1 MIRRQLL
8 AGLLFGLATLAS
20 TVGAERSAAQA
31 ARDPKELQAVLE
43 QLRKIPIGSDV
54 RVQLVDGQKLEGVLL
69 DVAPPN
75 LRILVRKD
83 VAAAQVLPL
92 DQVKRVQKLKH
103 GSVAGKIAIWTAV
116 GVLALFG
123 IAVATCAAA

>member
-1 MIRRQLL
+1 MIRRLLL
-8 AGLLFGLATLAS
+8 AGLLLGLAAVAS

-54 RVQLVDGQKLEGVLL
+54 RVQLVDGQKLEGKLL

-83 VAAAQVLPL
+83 VAAEQVLPL

>member
-1 MIRRQLL
+1 MIRRLLL
-8 AGLLFGLATLAS
+8 AGLLLGLAAVAS

-54 RVQLVDGQKLEGVLL
+54 RVQLVDGQKLEGMLL

-83 VAAAQVLPL
+83 VAAEQVLPL

-103 GSVAGKIAIWTAV
+103 GSVARKIAIWTAV

>member
-1 MIRRQLL
+1 MSRLLL
-8 AGLLFGLATLAS
+8 AGMLVGMAVVAS
-20 TVGAERSAAQA
+20 MVRVEQSVAQA

-54 RVQLVDGQKLEGVLL
+54 RVQLVDGQKLEGMLL

-75 LRILVRKD
+75 LRLLVRKD
-83 VAAAQVLPL
+83 VATEQVLL
-92 DQVKRVQKLKH
+92 IDQVKRVQKLKH
-103 GSVAGKIAIWTAV
+103 GSVAGKIVLWTAV

-123 IAVATCAAA
+123 IAVASCAAA

>member
-1 MIRRQLL
+1 MIKRLLL
-8 AGLLFGLATLAS
+8 AGLLLGLAAVAS

-54 RVQLVDGQKLEGVLL
+54 RVQLVDGQKLEGKLL

-83 VAAAQVLPL
+83 VAAEQVLPL

>member
-1 MIRRQLL
+1 
-8 AGLLFGLATLAS
+8 
-20 TVGAERSAAQA
+20 
-31 ARDPKELQAVLE
+31 
-43 QLRKIPIGSDV
+43 
-54 RVQLVDGQKLEGVLL
+54 VQLVDGQKLEGMLL

-83 VAAAQVLPL
+83 VAAEHVLPL